1 MKLPAFWFED
11 LRKAPTAYR
20 SALVAVIVL
29 CIVSIPRNVYA
40 QNVSVT
46 PNTVAQGTSFQVSG
60 TGFDPSSVGIVQVYA
75 DTSGRCLGNTRELQN
90 ITSDASGSVPA
101 VTLPT
106 SSLKVGIHCVEVIT
120 FAYDTA
126 SSALVEVT
134 DATTIAPPTP

>member
-11 LRKAPTAYR
+11 LRKVPTAYK

-29 CIVSIPRNVYA
+29 CIVSSARNVYA

-46 PNTVAQGTSFQVSG
+46 PNTVTQGTSFQVSG
-60 TGFDPSSVGIVQVYA
+60 TGFDPSSGGIVQVYA
-75 DTSGRCLGNTRELQN
+75 DTSDRCLGKTQELQN
-90 ITSDASGSVPA
+90 ITSDASGNVPA
-101 VTLPT
+101 VILPT

-126 SSALVEVT
+126 SSALVQVT
-134 DATTIAPPTP
+134 GATTTSPPTP